1 MLGWKISAT
10 QVRASKMS
18 SRYSKYNGKRIVH
31 RLMMAAR
38 KTKVA
43 KSRILMVLFNLST
56 CLSFG
61 INSGG

>member
-10 QVRASKMS
+10 QVRALKMS
-18 SRYSKYNGKRIVH
+18 SRYSEYNGKRIVH

-43 KSRILMVLFNLST
+43 KSKILMVLFNLSMHS
-56 CLSFG
+56 SFG
-61 INSGG
+61 INNGR